1 MPTVTSAA
9 RRIERIVFVGPV
21 AGFHDWIVTGTIRN
35 YFALVDFLALIVPTD
50 PLGFLESGFFAT
62 SFSIRNSLAH
72 FGQVR
77 RDIGSFSMI
86 VPMTKGL
93 RQCGQEIY
101 NSRYGSLT
109 ARRAPAMRG
118 RISWASAS

>member
-1 MPTVTSAA
+1 MD
-9 RRIERIVFVGPV
+9 F
-21 AGFHDWIVTGTIRN
+21 
-35 YFALVDFLALIVPTD
+35 FALGVPTD
-50 PLGFLESGFFAT
+50 PLGFFESGFLGT

-77 RDIGSFSMI
+77 RDIESFSMI
-86 VPMTKGL
+86 VPTTKGL
-93 RQCGQEIY
+93 RQCGQEMY

-118 RISWASAS
+118 RISWASASQPREHLCAFIPEHHVCW